1 MKKAEITVQLID
13 YMGSDVSV
21 VNAARISFDK
31 IKDEFDEQDERLV
44 NYLAE
49 HNHWSPFAHTSIQV
63 RAKAPFALARQLGKH
78 QVGLVWNEVSRR
90 YVSSEPEFWFPE
102 EVHRAPVNAKQ
113 GAGNVH
119 EWSGSAVG
127 SMVNSTRDTLGLYE
141 NLIISGVAP
150 EEARLVLP
158 MNTMT
163 EWVWTGSVMAFA
175 RVYNQRR
182 TKDAQG
188 FANEFAEKLAECI
201 KECYPVCWKVLTK
214 E

>member
-31 IKDEFDEQDERLV
+31 IKDDFDEQDERLV

-63 RAKAPFALARQLGKH
+63 RVKAPFVLARQLGKH

-102 EVHRAPVNAKQ
+102 QVHRAPVNAKQ
-113 GAGNVH
+113 GAGDVH

-127 SMVNSTRDTLGLYE
+127 AMLNSTRDTLGLYE

-163 EWVWTGSVMAFA
+163 EWMWTGSVMAFA
-175 RVYNQRR
+175 RVYKQRR

-201 KECYPVCWKVLTK
+201 KECYPVCWEVLTK

>member
-90 YVSSEPEFWFPE
+90 YVSSEP
-102 EVHRAPVNAKQ
+102 
-113 GAGNVH
+113 
-119 EWSGSAVG
+119 
-127 SMVNSTRDTLGLYE
+127 
-141 NLIISGVAP
+141 
-150 EEARLVLP
+150 
-158 MNTMT
+158 
-163 EWVWTGSVMAFA
+163 
-175 RVYNQRR
+175 
-182 TKDAQG
+182 
-188 FANEFAEKLAECI
+188 
-201 KECYPVCWKVLTK
+201 
-214 E
+214 

>member
-63 RAKAPFALARQLGKH
+63 RVKAPFALARQLGKH

-141 NLIISGVAP
+141 FQLTAARRRLEKSLQSFPLTGWFQLTA
-150 EEARLVLP
+150 ARRRLVPPLKP
-158 MNTMT
+158 L
-163 EWVWTGSVMAFA
+163 TGKA
-175 RVYNQRR
+175 
-182 TKDAQG
+182 
-188 FANEFAEKLAECI
+188 CI
-201 KECYPVCWKVLTK
+201 ALFR
-214 E
+214 

>member
-1 MKKAEITVQLID
+1 
-13 YMGSDVSV
+13 MG
-21 VNAARISFDK
+21 A
-31 IKDEFDEQDERLV
+31 
-44 NYLAE
+44 
-49 HNHWSPFAHTSIQV
+49 
-63 RAKAPFALARQLGKH
+63 
-78 QVGLVWNEVSRR
+78 
-90 YVSSEPEFWFPE
+90 
-102 EVHRAPVNAKQ
+102 
-113 GAGNVH
+113 
-119 EWSGSAVG
+119 
-127 SMVNSTRDTLGLYE
+127 MVNSTRDTLGFYE
-141 NLIISGVAP
+141 NLISSGVAP

-163 EWVWTGSVMAFA
+163 EWMWTGSVMAFA